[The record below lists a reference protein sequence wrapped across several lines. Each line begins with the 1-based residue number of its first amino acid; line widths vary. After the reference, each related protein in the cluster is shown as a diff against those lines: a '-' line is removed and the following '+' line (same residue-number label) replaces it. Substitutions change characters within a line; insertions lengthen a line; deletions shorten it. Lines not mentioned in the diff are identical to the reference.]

1 MDKIYNLEDRLIR
14 FAGEVIFFCKTLP
27 NSQTSKHYGD
37 QIMRSSGSTALNFGE
52 AQGSI
57 TDKDFIHK
65 MSLVLKGL
73 KETGVALKILDY
85 VEYGDA
91 EKRKMLITEANELS
105 RISATMILN
114 KKRK

>member
-1 MDKIYNLEDRLIR
+1 MGKIYKLEDRLIR
-14 FAGEVIFFCKTLP
+14 FAGETIYFCKTLP
-27 NSQTSKHYGD
+27 KTQTAKYYGD

-52 AQGSI
+52 AQGTI

-65 MSLVLKGL
+65 MSLVLKEL

-85 VEYGDA
+85 VDYGDV
-91 EKRKMLITEANELS
+91 EKRKKLITESEELS
-105 RISATMILN
+105 KISATMILN